1 VPTEPF
7 TRRRI
12 LTATGI
18 AAAGIAVDALA
29 IEPRWLDVTEHDVPV
44 AKLPSSLEGF
54 TIAHVTD
61 AHLKAIGPV
70 EEAIHA
76 AVRTQNVQLVA
87 LTGDIID
94 TPRRLSVLR
103 DFCAA
108 LRRPGLDA
116 ISTLGNWEHWGRIA
130 PSALGKAYAD
140 VGVRLLV
147 NESSISGGIR
157 IHATDDSTAGEAR
170 IDAFRL
176 NRGEADLLLTHSP
189 ALFDRFPKDFPGFS
203 MALAGHTH
211 GGQVRLGSALVPML
225 PEGSGRFVAGWYDAA
240 QSRVYVSRGTGTSI
254 VPVRFTCRPELP
266 IFRLRRA

>member
-1 VPTEPF
+1 VPVEPL
-7 TRRRI
+7 TRRRL

-18 AAAGIAVDALA
+18 AAAGVGLDAFAV
-29 IEPRWLDVTEHDVPV
+29 EPRWLDVTEHEVHV

-54 TIAHVTD
+54 SIAHVTD

-70 EEAIHA
+70 EEAIHT

-94 TPRRLSVLR
+94 APRRLSVLR
-103 DFCAA
+103 DFCSE
-108 LRRPGLDA
+108 LRSPGLSA
-116 ISTLGNWEHWGRIA
+116 VSTLGNWEHWGRIA
-130 PSALGKAYAD
+130 PSVLGKAYAD

-147 NESSISGGIR
+147 NESSTSGGIH

-170 IDAFRL
+170 IDAFRD
-176 NRGEADLLLTHSP
+176 NRGEANLLLTHSP

-203 MALAGHTH
+203 LALAGHTH

>member
-1 VPTEPF
+1 MPAEVF
-7 TRRRI
+7 TRRRL
-12 LTATGI
+12 LTATGV
-18 AAAGIAVDALA
+18 AAAGVAVDALA
-29 IEPRWLDVTEHDVPV
+29 IEPRWLDVTEHDVRV

-61 AHLKAIGPV
+61 AHLKAIGRV

-94 TPRRLSVLR
+94 APNRLSVLR
-103 DFCAA
+103 DFCSA
-108 LRRPGLDA
+108 LRRPGLSA
-116 ISTLGNWEHWGRIA
+116 VSTLGNWEHWGRIA

-147 NESSISGGIR
+147 NETSTSGGIR

-170 IDAFRL
+170 IDAFRD
-176 NRGEADLLLTHSP
+176 NRGEANLLLTHSP
-189 ALFDRFPKDFPGFS
+189 ALFDRVPKDFPGFS
-203 MALAGHTH
+203 LALAGHTH

-240 QSRVYVSRGTGTSI
+240 QSRVYVSRGTGTS
-254 VPVRFTCRPELP
+254 VLPVRFTCRPELP